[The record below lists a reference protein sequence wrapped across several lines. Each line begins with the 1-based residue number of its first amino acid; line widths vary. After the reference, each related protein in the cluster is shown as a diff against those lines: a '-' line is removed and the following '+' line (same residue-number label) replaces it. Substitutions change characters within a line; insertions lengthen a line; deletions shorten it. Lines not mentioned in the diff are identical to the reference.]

1 MARGNRR
8 ASAIFIDS
16 ADLETARLEL
26 LEGFLSRS
34 EIADCTEYALD
45 WLADTLN
52 ISQSICLARR
62 EGEAALTAVGAYGL
76 PTNAAW
82 SIPSRVM
89 SAAYSA
95 APVTFSRPSTRRSGT
110 LRTSVT

>member
-8 ASAIFIDS
+8 APAAWIDS

-45 WLADTLN
+45 WLAETLN
-52 ISQSICLARR
+52 ITQSICLARR
-62 EGEAALTAVGAYGL
+62 EGDAALSAIGAYGL
-76 PTNAAW
+76 PTSALAKFAVDVLQTPLI
-82 SIPSRVM
+82 SGQVLHADSRI
-89 SAAYSA
+89 
-95 APVTFSRPSTRRSGT
+95 
-110 LRTSVT
+110 